1 MTVDRFG
8 NRALD
13 AGSSPIGLAK
23 GGSLLATASGENGV
37 MVDTEL
43 ESPALLAVGAVF
55 PQWAGLAGVGREAD
69 FHHRLAIMVFERR
82 PIDRTLAL
90 RTGGLLVNPIYVKAC
105 GGDALGILGL
115 PATFLGH
122 WADEINAMPL
132 AAAGQGVT
140 GRVTGVYQVL
150 GG

>member
-55 PQWAGLAGVGREAD
+55 P
-69 FHHRLAIMVFERR
+69 
-82 PIDRTLAL
+82 
-90 RTGGLLVNPIYVKAC
+90 
-105 GGDALGILGL
+105 
-115 PATFLGH
+115 
-122 WADEINAMPL
+122 
-132 AAAGQGVT
+132 
-140 GRVTGVYQVL
+140 
-150 GG
+150 